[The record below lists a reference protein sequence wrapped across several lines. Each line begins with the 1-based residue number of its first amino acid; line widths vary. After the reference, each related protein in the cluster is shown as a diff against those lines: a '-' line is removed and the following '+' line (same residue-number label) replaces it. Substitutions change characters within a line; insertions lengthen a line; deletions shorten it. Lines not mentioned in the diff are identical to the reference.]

1 MGCHPPASVLWHEVV
16 VLSRY
21 IVYRRYVLAGDS
33 IAAGGMIFVVGFSR
47 CGMLLPRRG
56 IIWGPQLSLPSRQKN
71 ALRWRLSSGHVS
83 SNATSRVMSRVLR
96 PSPPLQSP
104 AMDMADLAQTSIQER
119 IIH

>member
-16 VLSRY
+16 VLWWDDLCGRILSVRD
-21 IVYRRYVLAGDS
+21 AF
-33 IAAGGMIFVVGFSR
+33 AAPWDHM
-47 CGMLLPRRG
+47 
-56 IIWGPQLSLPSRQKN
+56 GPQLSLPSRQKN